1 MKKKNAIW
9 KAEKEVLLIHRINA
23 VLSVNTDLFWL
34 IFDCLLAFLLER
46 TAIEEK
52 NTSLRNSALFV
63 LMMSVLFKYIYLL
76 LYLLL
81 LFLLVFFCVAVV
93 FCFVLCLFFIE
104 YILTVNGLNPGVT
117 CNSVV

>member
-1 MKKKNAIW
+1 M
-9 KAEKEVLLIHRINA
+9 LLIHRINA

-81 LFLLVFFCVAVV
+81 LFLLVFFV

>member
-1 MKKKNAIW
+1 M
-9 KAEKEVLLIHRINA
+9 LLIHRINA

>member
-52 NTSLRNSALFV
+52 NTSLQNSALFV

-81 LFLLVFFCVAVV
+81 LFLLVFFFVSLL
-93 FCFVLCLFFIE
+93 FFVLFCAFF
-104 YILTVNGLNPGVT
+104 Y
-117 CNSVV
+117 